1 MADPEGFEPSIP
13 SPVYSLSRGAL
24 STTQPQV
31 PWFVE
36 RAGYEHLNRPS
47 SMASVLKSSL
57 FLDRFAKVRSCENGV
72 DFLLGQGAKQSLE
85 RAL

>member
-1 MADPEGFEPSIP
+1 
-13 SPVYSLSRGAL
+13 
-24 STTQPQV
+24 
-31 PWFVE
+31 
-36 RAGYEHLNRPS
+36 
-47 SMASVLKSSL
+47 MASVLKSSL